1 MDNGITYTIL
11 NETQLI
17 KACYF
22 KLSKICLPE
31 ELKANS
37 EAAMICPSSQTEE
50 TEALTSIR
58 GSLQFLP
65 QKGLLD
71 FAFPS

>member
-1 MDNGITYTIL
+1 MDNGIIHAIL

-31 ELKANS
+31 ELN
-37 EAAMICPSSQTEE
+37 QTQKLLSAPLPKREIG
-50 TEALTSIR
+50 ALTSIR

-71 FAFPS
+71 FVSPS

>member
-1 MDNGITYTIL
+1 MDNGITYAIL

-31 ELKANS
+31 ELK
-37 EAAMICPSSQTEE
+37 QTQK
-50 TEALTSIR
+50 LLYL
-58 GSLQFLP
+58 SL
-65 QKGLLD
+65 
-71 FAFPS
+71 FPNWGN